1 MVYTYKSQETKIY
14 IPNCYTYCFT
24 LCITYCL
31 TCSPSKIGT
40 NTANFGTNPTFF
52 GTNTANFGTNPTF
65 FGTTVL
71 IFEVLIQA

>member
-24 LCITYCL
+24 LCITYCF
-31 TCSPSKIGT
+31 TCSPSKI
-40 NTANFGTNPTFF
+40 GTNPTFF

-71 IFEVLIQA
+71 IFEVLPQA